1 MTIEFKNL
9 TFRYGKKSPDALSG
23 FTATVAPGIHL
34 LLGENGAGKT
44 TLLHLIDGLLF
55 PTSGRC
61 AIDGARTSLRL
72 PSILS
77 RVFFAGPTTPLPAK
91 NVDELVRNHAQ
102 FYPRFSAELL
112 ADNLAQFGVS
122 PAAPF
127 KSLSMGSRQKA
138 MVAYALALRTEVLL
152 LDEPATGL
160 DIDSKQMLQKMIAA
174 SVDESQT
181 VIVSTHNIADL
192 ERLYDGVI
200 VLNRGRLMLAA
211 TVDDVLSRV
220 AFVRSA
226 RRPDGALYC
235 EEGLGGCQAIVGAG
249 AGVPESDIDFRLLYA
264 ALHQPDCSELLKML
278 NAR

>member
-1 MTIEFKNL
+1 
-9 TFRYGKKSPDALSG
+9 
-23 FTATVAPGIHL
+23 
-34 LLGENGAGKT
+34 
-44 TLLHLIDGLLF
+44 
-55 PTSGRC
+55 
-61 AIDGARTSLRL
+61 
-72 PSILS
+72 
-77 RVFFAGPTTPLPAK
+77 
-91 NVDELVRNHAQ
+91 
-102 FYPRFSAELL
+102 
-112 ADNLAQFGVS
+112 
-122 PAAPF
+122 
-127 KSLSMGSRQKA
+127 MGSRQKA
-138 MVAYALALRTEVLL
+138 TVAYALALRTEVLL

-278 NAR
+278 NVR